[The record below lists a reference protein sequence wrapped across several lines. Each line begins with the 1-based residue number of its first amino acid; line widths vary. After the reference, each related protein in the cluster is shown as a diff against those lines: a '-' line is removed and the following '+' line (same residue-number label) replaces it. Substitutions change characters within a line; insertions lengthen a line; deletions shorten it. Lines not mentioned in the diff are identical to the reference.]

1 MKRNYSQE
9 DIAAMQQDAIR
20 RVKEMDRRAKAHLH
34 PSAEKVETGCLGEIT
49 LPIAETKPSHGSQK
63 KEHSPTKADVSP
75 LPFGQLLEGLGFD
88 SDHILIIVLIIILMQ
103 EGADKLLIFALVYL
117 ML

>member
-20 RVKEMDRRAKAHLH
+20 RVKEMDRRARAHLH
-34 PSAEKVETGCLGEIT
+34 PNNEKAQDGPLREIT
-49 LPIAETKPSHGSQK
+49 LPIAEATPTHNEQK
-63 KEHSPTKADVSP
+63 QDHSPAKTNSSP
-75 LPFGQLLEGLGFD
+75 LPFGQLLEGLGFE

>member
-20 RVKEMDRRAKAHLH
+20 RVKEMDRRARAHLH
-34 PSAEKVETGCLGEIT
+34 PNNERVQDEQLREIT
-49 LPIAETKPSHGSQK
+49 LPIAEATLTHDEQK
-63 KEHSPTKADVSP
+63 QEHNPAKASSSP
-75 LPFGQLLEGLGFD
+75 LSFSQLLEGLGLD